1 MGMIIF
7 DDGRH
12 DLSPM
17 TDLRA
22 VFEIRTGV
30 FPTLGRITHARSE
43 TLVGVWAPQRLAAIV
58 AERSAV
64 PVNQLPIESRQVL
77 LVNGRWLLPSR
88 GGEGDGFSP
97 ALNEAIVQ
105 QESGDV
111 ILVRLTIDGA
121 LHFLTTGS
129 LPDEVH
135 VRAAAGQALL
145 THPWDVIRHRDAAIG
160 HDLHA
165 TRLLDTQVPPH
176 GVTVLGDH
184 PVEIHRTAKVYPG
197 VVLDAEHGPVSIN
210 EHAVIRP
217 NAVVSGPCRIARHST
232 VVDRA
237 HIKAN
242 TVVGPWCKVGGEVG
256 GTIFQGYSNKSH
268 EGHLGDS
275 WVGEWAN
282 FGAGTTNSNLL
293 NTYGEVV
300 MKSRPDGQHRRTG
313 LMFLGAIVGD
323 HVKFAINTRIMTGSV
338 FGTGAMIATTAAP
351 PATVPAFA
359 WLTDAGSRTYRLE
372 KFLEVARAVMARRG
386 VAMSSAMSNAIASIA
401 AA

>member
-30 FPTLGRITHARSE
+30 FPTLGRITNARRE
-43 TLVGVWAPQRLAAIV
+43 TLVGVWTPQRLAAVI
-58 AERSAV
+58 AERSSV
-64 PVNQLPIESRQVL
+64 PVNQLPVESRDVL
-77 LVNGRWLLPSR
+77 LVNGRWLLPC
-88 GGEGDGFSP
+88 GGESFNP
-97 ALNEAIVQ
+97 ALHEAIVQ

-111 ILVRLTIDGA
+111 ILTRLTIDGA

-129 LPDEVH
+129 LPDEAH
-135 VRAAAGQALL
+135 VQGVAGQVLL
-145 THPWDVIRHRDAAIG
+145 THPWEVIRHRDAAIG

-165 TRLLDTQVPPH
+165 ARLLDTQVPPH

-197 VVLDAEHGPVSIN
+197 VVLDAEHGPVSVN

-217 NAVVSGPCRIARHST
+217 NAVVCGPCRIARHST
-232 VVDRA
+232 VVERA

-242 TVVGPWCKVGGEVG
+242 TVIGPWCKVGGEVG
-256 GTIFQGYSNKSH
+256 GTIFQGFSNKAH

-275 WVGEWAN
+275 WVGEWVN

-293 NTYGEVV
+293 NTYGEVA
-300 MKSRPDGQHRRTG
+300 MKSRPHGPRKRTG
-313 LMFLGAIVGD
+313 LQFLGAIVGD

-351 PATVPAFA
+351 PTTVPAFA
-359 WLTDAGSRTYRLE
+359 WMTDEGTRTYRME
-372 KFLEVARAVMARRG
+372 KFVEVAGTMMRRRG
-386 VAMSSAMSNAIASIA
+386 IELTPAMAQAIESCASPA
-401 AA
+401 